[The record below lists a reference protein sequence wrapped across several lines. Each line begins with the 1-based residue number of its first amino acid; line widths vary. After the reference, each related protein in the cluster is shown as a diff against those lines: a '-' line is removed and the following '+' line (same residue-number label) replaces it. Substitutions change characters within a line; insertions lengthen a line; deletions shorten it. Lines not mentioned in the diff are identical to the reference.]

1 MKKNKILI
9 TLFVSLFILSGCDV
23 TYDLKIDEKMNVT
36 EQVVGLEESE
46 YNDLA
51 HDFLLDR
58 ISLVY
63 VDRYSSYNNV
73 YEFDYVMDGTKMGN
87 TMKREY
93 STLAQYSSKSAV
105 LNDLIK
111 NYSITESD
119 NIVSINISVNDNIYS
134 PDDLAHIIIPDN
146 ININIDLPFLITN
159 SNADIQ
165 NGNVHTWKITNDK
178 RETNIILSFDKN
190 KLRNHIYV
198 LNIGISYVIL
208 LVMGIVTAIG
218 LVAIVVSKN
227 IKGINKI

>member
-146 ININIDLPFLITN
+146 ININIDLPFLVTN
-159 SNADIQ
+159 SNADIK
-165 NGNVHTWKITNDK
+165 NGNIHTWKITKDK

-190 KLRNHIYV
+190 KLRNHIYI

-208 LVMGIVTAIG
+208 LVTGIVIAIG
-218 LVAIVVSKN
+218 LTAIVISKS